1 MPSVNTAIRK
11 MIGSCIPCRRNRA
24 KVMQQ
29 KMADLPADRLRPD
42 EPPFTRVGI
51 DYFGPLEV
59 KRGRSIVKT
68 YGVMFTCLAIR
79 AVHIEKADSLSTDS
93 CIAAIRRFIARRGTV
108 NEIRSD
114 NGTNLVGAQ
123 RELKREI
130 EDWNRAQ
137 INDALLQR
145 NIQWTFNPPG
155 GSHHGG
161 IWERQIRTVRQL
173 LFKLVKQQR
182 LDDEGLQTLLCEA
195 ESIING
201 RPITKISDDPT
212 DLEALTPNHLLLM
225 KSQPVLPPTV
235 TRETDIYAR
244 RRWRQVQYM
253 SDLFWRRWT
262 KEYLPQLQQRQKW
275 VEPRRNLQIG
285 DLVLLVDQT
294 IPRNSW
300 LLGRVTRTF
309 PDAEGFVRKAEV
321 KTKVG
326 VSTRPI
332 SKLCLLLEGDV

>member
-1 MPSVNTAIRK
+1 MLSFEIMVILDWTSPLRVGGRLQKSSLPVSAKHQVILPKKSNVSNLILENLHKMSGHIGRNYMLSSLHQRYWMPSVNTAIRK

-29 KMADLPADRLRPD
+29 KIADLPADRLRPD

-59 KRGRSIVKT
+59 KRGRSTVKT

-108 NEIRSD
+108 KEMRSD

-137 INDALLQR
+137 INDTLLQR
-145 NIQWTFNPPG
+145 NIQWTFNPPD

-161 IWERQIRTVRQL
+161 IWERQIRTVR
-173 LFKLVKQQR
+173 
-182 LDDEGLQTLLCEA
+182 
-195 ESIING
+195 
-201 RPITKISDDPT
+201 
-212 DLEALTPNHLLLM
+212 
-225 KSQPVLPPTV
+225 
-235 TRETDIYAR
+235 
-244 RRWRQVQYM
+244 
-253 SDLFWRRWT
+253 
-262 KEYLPQLQQRQKW
+262 
-275 VEPRRNLQIG
+275 
-285 DLVLLVDQT
+285 
-294 IPRNSW
+294 
-300 LLGRVTRTF
+300 
-309 PDAEGFVRKAEV
+309 
-321 KTKVG
+321 
-326 VSTRPI
+326 
-332 SKLCLLLEGDV
+332 